1 MSSTSTSAWWYI
13 RSELGKQK
21 TLPRSSIKAVCQ
33 PLQRPTNTFIWAA
46 CCRQPAISNL
56 INQVYVVLRRVW
68 SRVVQLTPVPG
79 TLGGREGLPSP
90 KSNTNS
96 TVATSLTSL
105 DHTPPSPFLAAERI
119 LGELQ
124 FPCSPITVNWGAFG
138 YQSVLA
144 VKNRRPPVQRKTDSL
159 HHSERAIGLGKLTS
173 P

>member
-33 PLQRPTNTFIWAA
+33 TPTAAHKHLHLSGMLWTAGYLQLGHP
-46 CCRQPAISNL
+46 SVHL
-56 INQVYVVLRRVW
+56 MLRRVW

-105 DHTPPSPFLAAERI
+105 DHKLPHQG
-119 LGELQ
+119 GELQ
-124 FPCSPITVNWGAFG
+124 LPCSPITVGGRAFG

-144 VKNRRPPVQRKTDSL
+144 VENRRPPVQS
-159 HHSERAIGLGKLTS
+159 
-173 P
+173 